1 MCDLR
6 VRSSSNRA
14 GQWFNSGLSVKVNV
28 LEQDNLTRLDTE
40 DAASVLGWLT
50 LLLMDCSIVAAVLVE
65 LCICQ
70 SVQASRVES
79 S

>member
-1 MCDLR
+1 M
-6 VRSSSNRA
+6 RSSSNRA

-65 LCICQ
+65 LCM
-70 SVQASRVES
+70 SVCPGLKGGEQLIDYT
-79 S
+79 